1 MVFKPYF
8 KNQDG
13 PPPLTVNCRRTVRLD
28 EVDVLGIVWHGRY
41 AGYIE
46 DGREE
51 MGRRYGLS
59 YIEFKEAGAVLPIR
73 CLHLDYLIPLKYM
86 ERFSVETTLHW
97 HEAARLNME
106 YRIFNQQG
114 HLATRGYS
122 IQMMVDLDGNLLL
135 EAPAFYRD
143 FQKRWQLG
151 ELYDSG
157 D

>member
-13 PPPLTVNCRRTVRLD
+13 PPPLTVSCRRRVRLE
-28 EVDVLGIVWHGRY
+28 EVDALGIVWHGRY
-41 AGYIE
+41 AGYLE

-59 YIEFKEAGAVLPIR
+59 YIEFKEAGAVLPLR
-73 CLHLDYLIPLKYM
+73 RLHVDFLKPLRYL
-86 ERFSVETTLHW
+86 EEFTVETVLHW

-106 YRIFNQQG
+106 YRIYAADG
-114 HLATRGYS
+114 ELATRGYS
-122 IQMMVDLDGNLLL
+122 IQMMVDPGGELLL

-143 FQKRWQLG
+143 FQKRWQAG
-151 ELYDSG
+151 EIVVC
-157 D
+157 